1 VAIDFEAEGLLEDL
15 KDEEARK
22 ARLELLERLCDD
34 GVELDELKQA
44 VEEGR
49 LVLLPIERVLAGDG
63 KRYTQK
69 EVAEKSG
76 VELAL
81 LKRIWRSLGM
91 AEPPEDRS
99 IFTKEDVEAAKASK
113 EFLDAGIP
121 ESELLQMTRQM
132 SQSMGGVAAAV
143 GNAFAEALLQQG
155 DTESELAL
163 RYADGTRELAP
174 LLEDTVRH
182 VLRMQ
187 LRERARSAVIGES
200 ELSSGKLPGSQRMA
214 IGFVD
219 LVGFTK
225 LGERVPSEELGTVAA
240 RLEEITADI
249 VEAPVRMV
257 KTIGDA
263 VMLASE
269 EPEPLIDAVLDLIDA
284 TEAEGDEFPSV
295 HAGLALGEALPRGG
309 DFYGSPVNLASRITD
324 MSVPGSVVVSKDL
337 HDAVDDEGSYSWSE
351 VGRKKLKGI
360 KGESELF
367 RVRRANDDSD

>member
-1 VAIDFEAEGLLEDL
+1 VSIDFEAAGLLDDL
-15 KDEEARK
+15 KDDEART
-22 ARLELLERLCDD
+22 ARRSLLEKLADD

-44 VEEGR
+44 AEEGR
-49 LVLLPIERVLAGDG
+49 LVLLPVERVLAGDG
-63 KRYTQK
+63 ARYTQK
-69 EVAEKSG
+69 QVAEKSG
-76 VELAL
+76 VELPL

-99 IFTKEDVEAAKASK
+99 IFTNGDVEAAKASK
-113 EFLDAGIP
+113 QFLDAGIP

-143 GNAFAEALLQQG
+143 GNAFAEALLEPG

-163 RYADGTRELAP
+163 RYADATRELAP
-174 LLEDTVRH
+174 LLEDTVQH

-200 ELSSGKLPGSQRMA
+200 ELSSGKLPGSQPMG

-240 RLEEITADI
+240 RLEELTSEV
-249 VEAPVRMV
+249 VEGPVRMV
-257 KTIGDA
+257 KSIGDA

-269 EPEPLIDAVLDLIDA
+269 EPEPLIAAALDLVDA
-284 TEAEGDEFPSV
+284 AEAEGKDFPSV
-295 HAGLALGEALPRGG
+295 HAGLALGDALPRGG
-309 DFYGSPVNLASRITD
+309 DFYGHPVNLASRITD
-324 MSVPGSVVVSKDL
+324 FAVGGSVVASKEMREAADG
-337 HDAVDDEGSYSWSE
+337 DYRWSDI
-351 VGRKKLKGI
+351 GHKKLKGI
-360 KGESELF
+360 KGQTELY
-367 RVRRANDDSD
+367 RVRRPDSGDG